1 MQYTLKE
8 ILVKHSLD
16 RSRKF
21 PERLD
26 SRWKSN
32 MVFPKLHPKFLFSDQ
47 DKTAFT
53 IGSCFAR
60 NIEVELR
67 KIGISVPI
75 LEVPKTEYRGTAN
88 NLFNEYSPGTIA
100 QRIQWSM
107 DKTMPPAGTMCETPE
122 GWVDLLLHMD
132 SSAVSYE
139 RCVERRE
146 QLLTFYEHI
155 LKASFIVI
163 TLGHA
168 ETWFDLQNDC
178 YINRAPLVMRRQADR
193 FLLRQLSLQ
202 DMLDLLSPELEKLT
216 NLGKKIILTVSPQP
230 LHATFMLDTDAVVA
244 NELGKSTLLCAA
256 RELAKMPDVDYFPSY
271 EIVRSGGIENY
282 GLDGV
287 HTKPEVTRRVVEYMI
302 DTYFK

>member
-1 MQYTLKE
+1 
-8 ILVKHSLD
+8 
-16 RSRKF
+16 
-21 PERLD
+21 
-26 SRWKSN
+26 
-32 MVFPKLHPKFLFSDQ
+32 MVFPKLHPKFLFSDE
-47 DKTAFT
+47 DNTAFT

-60 NIEVELR
+60 NIEIELR

-75 LEVPKTEYRGTAN
+75 LEVPKIEYNGTAN

-100 QRIQWSM
+100 QRIQWTV
-107 DKTMPPAGTMCETPE
+107 DKTMPPIGTMCETSA

-146 QLLTFYEHI
+146 QLFTFYEQM
-155 LKASFIVI
+155 LEASFVVI

-168 ETWFDLQNDC
+168 ETWFDVENNC

-193 FLLRQLSLQ
+193 FLLKQLSLQ
-202 DMLDLLSPELEKLT
+202 EMLELLQPALEKLT
-216 NLGKKIILTVSPQP
+216 GLGKKVILTVSPQP
-230 LHATFMLDTDAVVA
+230 LHSTFMLNTDAVIA

-256 RELAKMPDVDYFPSY
+256 TELAKMPNVDYFPSY

-282 GLDGV
+282 DLDGV
-287 HTKPEVTRRVVEYMI
+287 HAKPEVTSKVVEYMI
-302 DTYFK
+302 NTYFN